1 MYHDRE
7 TRVMVNQS
15 VNVFYTRFLCKVD
28 ALRQG
33 VAFPLEVASTFFD
46 KLIPDVRAFLVSEGL
61 QVPPISPTETN
72 C

>member
-15 VNVFYTRFLCKVD
+15 VNVFYTPFLCKVD

-33 VAFPLEVASTFFD
+33 VAFPLEVAATFFD
-46 KLIPDVRAFLVSEGL
+46 KLIPGVRVLLVSEGL